1 LKKFGNNKDKYL
13 FCFAFENTMKKIVIT
28 IWVILAS
35 LQISAQENTF
45 IQGANSFKTDSKKEN
60 GFFIGVHSG
69 AGYASHGD
77 LEKDLKKST
86 TFGDKF
92 FIRGLGS
99 HWGAS
104 VNGVLASKIVI
115 GGSFN
120 RFAFDA
126 SESEKG
132 QSKVKTQ
139 TFGGHIGYLLYNK
152 NNYLI
157 YPFLGYQVGSAK
169 LNLTNYSNVDI
180 TYGENVT
187 IERITSK
194 ELESKSGLA
203 ELGASMRYCFN
214 DKGLL
219 MIGIDLGGF
228 FNVGSKDWNAGSV
241 TVSKVSKP
249 SLAGAYIRFSASF
262 GLFTTK
268 M

>member
-1 LKKFGNNKDKYL
+1 
-13 FCFAFENTMKKIVIT
+13 MKKIAFSIIIILLAYLQT
-28 IWVILAS
+28 I
-35 LQISAQENTF
+35 AQENTF
-45 IQGANSFKTDSKKEN
+45 IQGANSFKSDSKKEY
-60 GFFIGVHSG
+60 GFFVGIHSG
-69 AGYASHGD
+69 AGYASKGD
-77 LEKDLKKST
+77 LEKDLKKNT

-104 VNGVLASKIVI
+104 LNGVLATKVIV
-115 GGSFN
+115 GASFN

-132 QSKVKTQ
+132 QSKIKTQ
-139 TFGGHIGYLLYNK
+139 TLGGHVGYLLYNK

-169 LNLTNYSNVDI
+169 MNLTNYSNVDI
-180 TYGENVT
+180 TYGDNVT
-187 IERITSK
+187 IERISAK
-194 ELESKSGLA
+194 ELESESGLA

-228 FNVGSKDWNAGSV
+228 FNVGSKDWSGGGV
-241 TVSKVSKP
+241 TVSQVSKP
-249 SLAGAYIRFSASF
+249 SLAGAYLRFSVNF

-268 M
+268 F

>member
-1 LKKFGNNKDKYL
+1 MKRIAFSILILFGYL
-13 FCFAFENTMKKIVIT
+13 QTV
-28 IWVILAS
+28 
-35 LQISAQENTF
+35 AQENTF
-45 IQGANSFKTDSKKEN
+45 IQGANSFKSDSKKDF
-60 GFFIGVHSG
+60 GFFLGVHSG
-69 AGYASHGD
+69 AGFASFGD
-77 LEKDLKKST
+77 LEKDLKKNT

-104 VNGVLASKIVI
+104 LNGVISSKIII
-115 GGSFN
+115 GASFN

-139 TFGGHIGYLLYNK
+139 TIGGNVGYLLYNK

-157 YPFLGYQVGSAK
+157 YPFLGYQVGTSK
-169 LNLTNYSNVDI
+169 MNLTNYSNVDI
-180 TYGENVT
+180 IYGDNVT
-187 IERITSK
+187 IERITAK
-194 ELESKSGLA
+194 ELESQTGVA

-219 MIGIDLGGF
+219 MIGIDLGAF
-228 FNVGSKDWNAGSV
+228 FNVGSKDWSTGST
-241 TVSKVSKP
+241 TVSQVSKP
-249 SLAGAYIRFSASF
+249 SLAGGYLRFSVGF

-268 M
+268 F